1 MRKFIFKI
9 VSIISFT
16 LIALL
21 LFFSIRTATVRGI
34 SMENTLYENELVV
47 VLISDN
53 DSIKKGDII
62 VSWSEN
68 LNEFLIKRVIAT
80 EGDNLQLKNNGVYLN
95 SELLSE
101 DYIKEPNNTTYV
113 DLDIIVPEN
122 SYFVMGDNRNNST
135 DSRSDI
141 VGIISEDEIYGK
153 VVFNVTKVTHLD
165 AMQLKNVLMSI
176 CVVLFIL
183 IIVDSLRGSKSK
195 HNKIDVD

>member
-1 MRKFIFKI
+1 MKKFIFKLI
-9 VSIISFT
+9 SIISFT

-80 EGDNLQLKNNGVYLN
+80 EGDNLQLKSKGVYLN
-95 SELLSE
+95 SELLFE

-113 DLDIIVPEN
+113 DLDITVPEN